1 MGTKLFVGNLSYST
15 TEPELRDAFALNGRT
30 VLSVRIALD
39 RETQRPRGFAF
50 VEVGSDADAES
61 AIKEWN
67 GNMLSGRNIFV
78 EKAQE
83 RVPGAPRP
91 APRPRPFGGPG
102 GGPGGGAPGGFRG
115 PGGPG
120 GFRPGGPGGG
130 PGGFRGGPP
139 RFATATPE
147 KDEGRRRNAR
157 PEKQRDA
164 AKKKPEGRPE
174 ERERGEK
181 QLGRK
186 RRRLAFRSESPHCAR
201 PPPTHGRRPSA

>member
-15 TEPELRDAFALNGRT
+15 TEQELREAFAQSGRT

-50 VEVGSDADAES
+50 VEVGSDADADS

-91 APRPRPFGGPG
+91 APRPRPGFGGPPGGGPG
-102 GGPGGGAPGGFRG
+102 GGPGGYRG
-115 PGGPG
+115 PGG
-120 GFRPGGPGGG
+120 
-130 PGGFRGGPP
+130 
-139 RFATATPE
+139 
-147 KDEGRRRNAR
+147 
-157 PEKQRDA
+157 
-164 AKKKPEGRPE
+164 
-174 ERERGEK
+174 
-181 QLGRK
+181 
-186 RRRLAFRSESPHCAR
+186 
-201 PPPTHGRRPSA
+201 

>member
-15 TEPELRDAFALNGRT
+15 TEQELREAFAQSGRT
-30 VLSVRIALD
+30 VLSCRIALD

-50 VEVGSDADAES
+50 VEVSSDADADS

-83 RVPGAPRP
+83 RAPGAPRP
-91 APRPRPFGGPG
+91 APRPRPGGFGGP
-102 GGPGGGAPGGFRG
+102 PGAPGGAPGGFRP

-120 GFRPGGPGGG
+120 GFRPGGPPGA

-139 RFATATPE
+139 RFAPAPE
-147 KDEGRRRNAR
+147 KEAGRRHNAR
-157 PEKQRDA
+157 PDKKSD
-164 AKKKPEGRPE
+164 AKKRPGEGRPE
-174 ERERGEK
+174 EKERGK
-181 QLGRK
+181 WRWDGNDD
-186 RRRLAFRSESPHCAR
+186 
-201 PPPTHGRRPSA
+201 